1 MKPAWDKLGEAYA
14 DSSSVVIGDA
24 DCTADGKELCNDNGV
39 SGYPTIKYFDAEGEH
54 KYSGGRDFD
63 ALKKFV
69 EENLE
74 AACSIENPEE
84 GCSEREQKYIAKW
97 SAKKDKAAAEV
108 TRLEGNMKKKMKSGL
123 KQWMGQRL
131 NILKQLSA

>member
-54 KYSGGRDFD
+54 KY
-63 ALKKFV
+63 
-69 EENLE
+69 
-74 AACSIENPEE
+74 
-84 GCSEREQKYIAKW
+84 
-97 SAKKDKAAAEV
+97 
-108 TRLEGNMKKKMKSGL
+108 
-123 KQWMGQRL
+123 
-131 NILKQLSA
+131 LSLIHI

>member
-1 MKPAWDKLGEAYA
+1 MKPAWDKLGEEYA
-14 DSSSVVIGDA
+14 DSSSVLIGDA
-24 DCTADGKELCNDNGV
+24 DCTADAKTLCSDQGV

-63 ALKKFV
+63 ALKQFV

-74 AACSIENPEE
+74 ASCSIENPED
-84 GCSEREQKYIAKW
+84 GCSEKEQKYITKW

-108 TRLEGNMKKKMKSGL
+108 KRLESNMGKKMKGSL
-123 KQWMGQRL
+123 KKWMGQRL

>member
-1 MKPAWDKLGEAYA
+1 M
-14 DSSSVVIGDA
+14 VIGDA

-69 EENLE
+69 EDNLE

-84 GCSEREQKYIAKW
+84 GCSEREQKYITKW

-108 TRLEGNMKKKMKSGL
+108 KRLEGNMKKKMKSGL